1 MDAKLLNAMIV
12 IRRLMILLLL
22 LMLVLAYGNLF
33 AQEQSFIETRLTNFI
48 KKIYDE
54 SEEIGVR
61 FGNIPA
67 QLKVRQNIRNMSFV
81 RLPDGR
87 GDGLCLVEIE
97 GKNRRVQNVYVSFRV
112 IKKTRVFVMTENGK
126 RGDVIRRDSVAVRET
141 NLNDRRSAY
150 PSRLEDVVGKTLK
163 KDVPEGTVI
172 TSQLLDNPIVI
183 EKGEVVNIIAEN
195 SRLVVRAK
203 GRALE
208 KGKMGDSIRVKNTSS
223 DREIY
228 GKVVGDNAIFVSF

>member
-1 MDAKLLNAMIV
+1 MDARLLNMMIV
-12 IRRLMILLLL
+12 IRRLMIMFLL
-22 LMLVLAYGNLF
+22 LMLAYGNLF

-67 QLKVRQNIRNMSFV
+67 QLKKRPNIRNMSFV
-81 RLPDGR
+81 RMPDGR

-97 GKNRRVQNVYVSFRV
+97 GKNRRVQNVYVPFRV
-112 IKKTRVFVMTENGK
+112 IKKTRVFVMIENGI

-141 NLNDRRSAY
+141 NLSDRRSTY
-150 PSRLEDVVGKTLK
+150 PSKLEDVVGKTLK
-163 KDVPEGTVI
+163 RDVPEGTVI
-172 TSQLLDNPIVI
+172 TSQLLDNPVVI

-223 DREIY
+223 DREVY

>member
-1 MDAKLLNAMIV
+1 MMIM
-12 IRRLMILLLL
+12 IRRLMILFLL
-22 LMLVLAYGNLF
+22 LMLAYGNLF
-33 AQEQSFIETRLTNFI
+33 AQEQSSFIETRLANFI

-67 QLKVRQNIRNMSFV
+67 QLKSRPNIRNMSFV
-81 RLPDGR
+81 RMPDSR

-97 GKNRRVQNVYVSFRV
+97 GKNRRVQNVYVPFRV
-112 IKKTRVFVMTENGK
+112 VKKTRVFVMTENGK
-126 RGDVIRRDSVAVRET
+126 RGDVIRHDSVAVRET
-141 NLNDRRSAY
+141 NLNDRRAAY
-150 PSRLEDVVGKTLK
+150 PSKLEDVVGKTLK

-172 TSQLLDNPIVI
+172 TSQLLDNPVVI